1 MGQVPADEPTIYC
14 INLAHSR
21 ERRVRMERRLDHHG
35 LLERTRFIPGVEPS
49 PGGAE
54 YAQRRASTAC
64 FTSHLNALRAMLTET
79 AEAEGAIVCED
90 DVLLHNEWRPR
101 LGHVLSNLPH
111 DAPLC
116 ALGYLVG
123 GWHDGFAWA
132 GRDRLLRN
140 LCHIVPDE
148 IWGTQ
153 MYWISRRY
161 AEQVLARF
169 DRGEAQA
176 WAEPIVRESGGYLSY
191 PPLALEDAVDS
202 TIRGADELEGH
213 VRSLALWRYHDYSD
227 CEGGVDLSPLSR
239 RPTPSLA
246 LCMIVRNEEAVIGR
260 CIASALPLIDTWII
274 CDTGS
279 TDGTRERIYEAVRGL
294 PGELHERPWRD
305 FAHNRSELL
314 ELARGKADYLL
325 LLDADQTL
333 ARHEPLPNLV
343 EDAYLVRHEDLGLD
357 YAVPHL
363 IRGNRRWSYESPAHE
378 YLTSDGT
385 YSRAT
390 LTSLVVHHHADGGM
404 RSGRLAWDAEVLE
417 RELSRDPGNQRA
429 TFYLAQ
435 TYRDLGEEER
445 ALELYRRRVELGGW
459 DQEVFYA
466 AYQAGAILARS
477 RPDDALPLL
486 IDAWQMRPTR
496 AEPLYELARLSR
508 LAGRY
513 QAAYAFAQ
521 QGLEIPYPDDI
532 LFVHRFVY
540 EWGLLLEFATAAYW
554 VNRLDQAAEANDRLL
569 ADERVPEEVRRIVRV
584 NQRLCLDRVG
594 RRDRTGTAAGARLS
608 ELAPSVE
615 LGEIRLDVDPRW
627 PQFNPTIAADA
638 DGLRMIVRT
647 ANYRLRD
654 GVYRFLDDDG
664 VIRSIHYV
672 ARLDSA
678 LRLQEVRPLLPLDDG
693 VRQYPVRIRGYED
706 CRLIGVE
713 DDWFALATA
722 RDRNPD
728 ERCEMLLLTLHGT
741 SVADELLLAG
751 PEPGRDEKNWMPFVE
766 GGELRFV
773 YSCGPTVVVGLDSPP
788 GTVRIVSRQTA
799 PREAASLRG
808 GSQGVPVEQGT
819 LFVVHEV
826 AAARA
831 GRRYTHRFVLL
842 NGAHRL
848 VAMSPPFTFAQEGV
862 EFCAGL
868 ARHGSRLV
876 LSFGVGDAAAG
887 LAVIDTDDV
896 LGLLRPLDAAQP
908 KI

>member
-1 MGQVPADEPTIYC
+1 MPADQPTIYC
-14 INLAHSR
+14 INLARSGG
-21 ERRVRMERRLDHHG
+21 RRVRMERRLSHHG

-49 PGGAE
+49 PGGVE
-54 YAQRRASTAC
+54 DAQRRASTAC
-64 FTSHLNALRAMLTET
+64 FRSHLSALRALLAET
-79 AEAEGAIVCED
+79 AEADGAIVCED
-90 DVLLHNEWRPR
+90 DVLLHNDWHPR
-101 LGHVLSNLPH
+101 LGRVLSNLPH

-123 GWHDGFAWA
+123 GWHGGFTWA
-132 GRDRLLRN
+132 GRDPLLRN
-140 LCHIVPDE
+140 LCDIVPDE

-153 MYWISRRY
+153 MYWISRTY
-161 AEQVLARF
+161 AEQVLTRF
-169 DRGEAQA
+169 DRGEAPA
-176 WAEPIVRESGGYLSY
+176 WAEPIVRDSEGYLCY

-213 VRSLALWRYHDYSD
+213 VRSLALWRYRDYSD
-227 CEGGVDLSPLSR
+227 CEDGVDVSPLSR
-239 RPTPSLA
+239 RPAPSLA
-246 LCMIVRNEEAVIGR
+246 LCMIVRNEQEVIGR
-260 CIASALPLIDTWII
+260 CIASARPLIDTWVI

-279 TDGTRERIYEAVRGL
+279 TDRTRERIREAMHGL
-294 PGELHERPWRD
+294 PGELHDRPWHD

-333 ARHEPLPNLV
+333 ARHEPLPDLV

-363 IRGNRRWSYESPAHE
+363 IRGSRRWWYESPAHE
-378 YLTSDGT
+378 YLATEGR

-390 LTSLVVHHHADGGM
+390 LTSLVVHHHADGGT

-417 RELSRDPGNQRA
+417 RELSLDPGNQRA

-466 AYQAGAILARS
+466 AYQAAAIVARS

-486 IDAWQMRPTR
+486 FDAWQLRPTR

-513 QAAYAFAQ
+513 EAAYAFAQ
-521 QGLEIPYPDDI
+521 QGLEIEYPDDI
-532 LFVHRFVY
+532 HFVHRFVY
-540 EWGLLLEFATAAYW
+540 EWGLLSEFAMAAYW
-554 VNRLDQAAEANDRLL
+554 VGKLDQAEEANDRLL
-569 ADERVPEEVRRIVRV
+569 GDERLPAEVRRIARA
-584 NQRLCLDRVG
+584 NQRLCAEGLG
-594 RRDRTGTAAGARLS
+594 RRARRGAAAGLRLQD
-608 ELAPSVE
+608 LAPSME

-627 PQFNPTIAADA
+627 PQFNPTIAADG

-654 GVYRFLDDDG
+654 GVYRILDDDG
-664 VIRSIHYV
+664 VIRNIHYV

-678 LRLQEVRPLLPLDDG
+678 LRLQEVLPLQPPEDG
-693 VRQYPVRIRGYED
+693 VRTYPVRVRGYED
-706 CRLIGVE
+706 CRLTRVE
-713 DDWFALATA
+713 DRWLVLATA
-722 RDRNPD
+722 RDRNRE
-728 ERCEMLLLTLHGT
+728 ERCEMLLLTLRGPN
-741 SVADELLLAG
+741 VAEELLLPG
-751 PEPGRDEKNWMPFVE
+751 PEPGRHEKNWMPFVE
-766 GGELRFV
+766 GGEIHFV
-773 YSCGPTVVVGLDSPP
+773 YSCGPTVVAALDSRSGPM
-788 GTVRIVSRQTA
+788 RIVSRHET
-799 PREAASLRG
+799 RRDMGSLRG
-808 GSQGVPVEQGT
+808 GSQGVSVEQGT

-826 AAARA
+826 VAAMA

-842 NGAHRL
+842 NEAYRL
-848 VAMSPPFTFAQEGV
+848 VAMSPRFSFAHEGV

-868 ARHGSRLV
+868 AGHGSKLV
-876 LSFGVGDAAAG
+876 LSFGIGDAAAG
-887 LAVIDTDDV
+887 LAVIDTDDALAS
-896 LGLLRPLDAAQP
+896 LGPLDVAQTGV
-908 KI
+908 